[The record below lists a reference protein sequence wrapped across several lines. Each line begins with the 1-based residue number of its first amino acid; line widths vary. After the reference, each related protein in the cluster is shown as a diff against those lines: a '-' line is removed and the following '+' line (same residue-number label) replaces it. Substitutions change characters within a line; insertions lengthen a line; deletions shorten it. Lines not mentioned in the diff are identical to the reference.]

1 MSYLGGVN
9 TGILRSGE
17 GPGGG
22 KSQSLQA
29 AARSSC
35 QSQKSAHQ
43 QITDAC

>member
-1 MSYLGGVN
+1 MSFLGAVN

-22 KSQSLQA
+22 KSQSLHA
-29 AARSSC
+29 AAAAVK
-35 QSQKSAHQ
+35 SQKSAHQ